1 MMDISLFRVYGMSS
15 SSIRLINGLL
25 RQSIFAGP
33 VVALPQHVPFLV
45 ALETL
50 LFVAVVLEHLRGHV
64 ILKFTIFCLVS
75 LRLHDSSLVLLL
87 LLLLLA
93 GIGIFL
99 REAYQH
105 CPSRPFP
112 VPFPLRPPPPF
123 LVLPSPAVPDE
134 DAPWGS

>member
-50 LFVAVVLEHLRGHV
+50 LFVAVVLEHLRSHV

-93 GIGIFL
+93 GIGISCGRL
-99 REAYQH
+99 ISIA
-105 CPSRPFP
+105 
-112 VPFPLRPPPPF
+112 
-123 LVLPSPAVPDE
+123 LPGALPIAASTTILGAAVTSS
-134 DAPWGS
+134 AR